1 LPEPNSAKNV
11 SQDVFNNKKEY
22 TMPVFSPFNRCLS
35 AAQSLGL
42 AAAALLLSAS
52 AAVAQPQALLDN
64 YTPVTLEELANP
76 PASDWLMWR
85 GTPNNWAHSPLD
97 QINKDN
103 VDSLRLAWSWTME
116 PGKQETTPLVH
127 DGIMFLPQA
136 CDFIEAVDA
145 TDGTPLWEY
154 RRATVDHVAPLSCAN
169 RNGTLYKDQL
179 IIATRDAYIVSL
191 NATSGEVTWEQKIGD
206 WTVGQHYSGGPQ
218 VFNGKVITGMSGC
231 YYINTSCW
239 ITAHDADTGD
249 ELWRTNTVPKI
260 GEPNGESW
268 GDVPNEQRRGG
279 SAWMPASFD
288 PELNLIFIGV
298 AVPIPWG
305 EIQRGTRGGDVLY
318 TNSTLALDAETGE
331 IQWYFQYIPA
341 GNWDQDHPF
350 ERLIV
355 ETEVTPDA
363 DAVSWM
369 NPNIASSERRKV
381 ITGIPGKPGI
391 VWTLDAATG
400 DFLWA
405 TETNYQNII
414 VGVDVEGR
422 KGITN
427 PEIDITEIGQQKLV
441 CPTTQGGINW
451 NSVGYSPQTNSL
463 YTPTNNTCMN
473 FALRPVEPTVGLHHA
488 SARSSVDIGPEDTG
502 QVGQFAS
509 IDVAT
514 GETRWTYKQ
523 RAGIGGSVLTT
534 GGGLVFVSDDA
545 RRFRAFDADNGDIL
559 WEQVLNSTAGGF
571 PVSYSIDGV
580 QYIAIAAG
588 EGVNYRRHTPEIRQR
603 GGGNTLYV
611 FRLP

>member
-1 LPEPNSAKNV
+1 M
-11 SQDVFNNKKEY
+11 FNNKKEY
-22 TMPVFSPFNRCLS
+22 TMPVLSSFNRCLS
-35 AAQSLGL
+35 AALS
-42 AAAALLLSAS
+42 AAAVALLLSTS
-52 AAVAQPQALLDN
+52 SAVAQAQAQALLEN

-191 NATSGEVTWEQKIGD
+191 NATSGEVTWERKIGD

-239 ITAHDADTGD
+239 ITAHDADTGE
-249 ELWRTNTVPKI
+249 ELWRTNTVPRI

-331 IQWYFQYIPA
+331 IEWYFQYIPA

-355 ETEVTPDA
+355 ETEVTPDV

-405 TETNYQNII
+405 TQTNYQNII

-571 PVSYSIDGV
+571 PVSYSVDGV

>member
-1 LPEPNSAKNV
+1 
-11 SQDVFNNKKEY
+11 
-22 TMPVFSPFNRCLS
+22 MPVLNPFNRCLS
-35 AAQSLGL
+35 TVLS
-42 AAAALLLSAS
+42 AAAVALLLSTS
-52 AAVAQPQALLDN
+52 GVVAQPQALLDN

-85 GTPNNWAHSPLD
+85 GTPNNWAHSTLD

-239 ITAHDADTGD
+239 ITAHDADTGE

-331 IQWYFQYIPA
+331 IEWYFQYIPA

-571 PVSYSIDGV
+571 PVSYSVDGV

>member
-571 PVSYSIDGV
+571 PVSYSVDGV

>member
-1 LPEPNSAKNV
+1 
-11 SQDVFNNKKEY
+11 
-22 TMPVFSPFNRCLS
+22 MPVLNPFNRRLS
-35 AAQSLGL
+35 IGL
-42 AAAALLLSAS
+42 TTAAAALLLSIS

-179 IIATRDAYIVSL
+179 IIATRDAFIVSL

-488 SARSSVDIGPEDTG
+488 SARSSVDIGPKDTG

-571 PVSYSIDGV
+571 PVSYSVDGV

>member
-1 LPEPNSAKNV
+1 LLEPNSAKSM
-11 SQDVFNNKKEY
+11 SQDMFNNKKEY
-22 TMPVFSPFNRCLS
+22 TMPVLSSFNRCLS
-35 AAQSLGL
+35 AALS
-42 AAAALLLSAS
+42 AAAVALLLSTS
-52 AAVAQPQALLDN
+52 SAVAQAQAQALLEN

-191 NATSGEVTWEQKIGD
+191 NATSGEVTWERKIGD

-239 ITAHDADTGD
+239 ITAHDADTGE
-249 ELWRTNTVPKI
+249 ELWRTNTVPRI

-331 IQWYFQYIPA
+331 IEWYFQYIPA

-355 ETEVTPDA
+355 ETEVTPDV

-405 TETNYQNII
+405 TQTNYQNII

-571 PVSYSIDGV
+571 PVSYSVDGV

>member
-1 LPEPNSAKNV
+1 
-11 SQDVFNNKKEY
+11 
-22 TMPVFSPFNRCLS
+22 MPVLNLFNRCLFTVLS
-35 AAQSLGL
+35 AA
-42 AAAALLLSAS
+42 AVALLLSAS
-52 AAVAQPQALLDN
+52 GVVAQPQALLDN

-85 GTPNNWAHSPLD
+85 GTPNNWAHSTLD

-239 ITAHDADTGD
+239 ITAHDADTGE

-331 IQWYFQYIPA
+331 IEWYFQYIPA

-463 YTPTNNTCMN
+463 YTPANNTCMN

-502 QVGQFAS
+502 QVGQFSS

-514 GETRWTYKQ
+514 GKTRWTYKQ

-571 PVSYSIDGV
+571 PVSYSVDGV

>member
-1 LPEPNSAKNV
+1 
-11 SQDVFNNKKEY
+11 
-22 TMPVFSPFNRCLS
+22 MPVFSPFNRCLS
-35 AAQSLGL
+35 AAQSL

-52 AAVAQPQALLDN
+52 AAVAQAQALLDN

-400 DFLWA
+400 EFLWA

-545 RRFRAFDADNGDIL
+545 RRFRAFDADNGEIL

-571 PVSYSIDGV
+571 PVSYSVDGV

>member
-1 LPEPNSAKNV
+1 
-11 SQDVFNNKKEY
+11 
-22 TMPVFSPFNRCLS
+22 MPVLNSFNRRLS
-35 AAQSLGL
+35 IGL
-42 AAAALLLSAS
+42 TAAAAALLLSIS
-52 AAVAQPQALLDN
+52 AAVAQPQALLNN

-179 IIATRDAYIVSL
+179 IIATRDAFIVSL

-239 ITAHDADTGD
+239 ITAHDADTGE

-318 TNSTLALDAETGE
+318 TNSTLALEAETGE
-331 IQWYFQYIPA
+331 IEWYFQYIPA

-545 RRFRAFDADNGDIL
+545 RRFRAFDADSGDIL

-571 PVSYSIDGV
+571 PVSYSVDGV

>member
-1 LPEPNSAKNV
+1 
-11 SQDVFNNKKEY
+11 
-22 TMPVFSPFNRCLS
+22 MPVFSPFNRCLS
-35 AAQSLGL
+35 AAQSL

-571 PVSYSIDGV
+571 PVSYSVDGV

>member
-1 LPEPNSAKNV
+1 
-11 SQDVFNNKKEY
+11 
-22 TMPVFSPFNRCLS
+22 MPVLSSFNRCLS
-35 AAQSLGL
+35 AALS
-42 AAAALLLSAS
+42 AAAVALLLSTS
-52 AAVAQPQALLDN
+52 SAVAQAQAQALLEN
-64 YTPVTLEELANP
+64 YTPVTLEELADP

-191 NATSGEVTWEQKIGD
+191 NATSGEVTWERKIGD

-239 ITAHDADTGD
+239 ITAHDADTGE
-249 ELWRTNTVPKI
+249 ELWRTNTVPRI

-318 TNSTLALDAETGE
+318 TNSTLALEAETGE
-331 IQWYFQYIPA
+331 IEWYFQYIPA

-571 PVSYSIDGV
+571 PVSYSVDGV

>member
-1 LPEPNSAKNV
+1 
-11 SQDVFNNKKEY
+11 
-22 TMPVFSPFNRCLS
+22 MPVLSSFNRCLS
-35 AAQSLGL
+35 AALS
-42 AAAALLLSAS
+42 AAAVALLLSTS
-52 AAVAQPQALLDN
+52 SAVAQAQAQALLEN

-85 GTPNNWAHSPLD
+85 GTPNNWAYSPLD

-191 NATSGEVTWEQKIGD
+191 NATSGEVTWERKIGD

-239 ITAHDADTGD
+239 ITAHDADTGE
-249 ELWRTNTVPKI
+249 ELWRTNTVPRI

-331 IQWYFQYIPA
+331 IEWYFQYIPA

-355 ETEVTPDA
+355 ETEVTPDV

-405 TETNYQNII
+405 TQTNYQNII

-571 PVSYSIDGV
+571 PVSYSVDGV